1 MFHVSRR
8 FDHEDR
14 FAIGKFPNL
23 KREKEERKRRGEGRG
38 EIKKGESMMDSLT
51 RIEGFDRKRSVFRQI
66 IKNSR
71 CANPCIFRSKVNL
84 GLTDRIFVHDIFILR
99 ESRERIVISTES

>member
-51 RIEGFDRKRSVFRQI
+51 RIEGFVL
-66 IKNSR
+66 
-71 CANPCIFRSKVNL
+71 RSKTIGFQAINN
-84 GLTDRIFVHDIFILR
+84 
-99 ESRERIVISTES
+99 